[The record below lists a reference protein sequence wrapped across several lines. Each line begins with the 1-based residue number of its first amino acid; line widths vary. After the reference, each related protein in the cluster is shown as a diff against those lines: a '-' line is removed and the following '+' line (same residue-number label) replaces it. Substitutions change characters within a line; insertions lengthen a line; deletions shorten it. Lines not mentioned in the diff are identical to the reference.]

1 MKYRVSVRIVTHQ
14 GPQDAD
20 VRYYI
25 KLRGTNGDT
34 DEIEGKV
41 ILGTL
46 NYEFNDTK
54 NIGRYQCAVCR
65 TSASHMVRI
74 DEV

>member
-1 MKYRVSVRIVTHQ
+1 MKYRVSVRIVTQQ
-14 GPQDAD
+14 GSDI
-20 VRYYI
+20 RYYI

-41 ILGTL
+41 IFVTL

-65 TSASHMVRI
+65 TNAGYKVGI
-74 DEV
+74 DKV